1 MGVSYLHPATKF
13 EFFGA
18 IADLWL
24 GEDGEYLVVDYK
36 ATAKKDEVNLD
47 ADWQISY
54 KRQMEIYQW
63 LLRKHGL
70 PISNRGWFV
79 YCNGKGDLTRFDNKV
94 EFRVSLLPYDGNDDW
109 VETALIEAKE
119 TLNRG
124 DLPSPDENCD
134 FCTYRQETAVFE

>member
-1 MGVSYLHPATKF
+1 
-13 EFFGA
+13 
-18 IADLWL
+18 
-24 GEDGEYLVVDYK
+24 
-36 ATAKKDEVNLD
+36 
-47 ADWQISY
+47 
-54 KRQMEIYQW
+54 MEIYQW
-63 LLRKHGL
+63 LLRKNGL

-79 YCNGKGDLTRFDNKV
+79 YCNGKRDLNRFDNKV

-124 DLPSPDENCD
+124 DLPPPDENCD